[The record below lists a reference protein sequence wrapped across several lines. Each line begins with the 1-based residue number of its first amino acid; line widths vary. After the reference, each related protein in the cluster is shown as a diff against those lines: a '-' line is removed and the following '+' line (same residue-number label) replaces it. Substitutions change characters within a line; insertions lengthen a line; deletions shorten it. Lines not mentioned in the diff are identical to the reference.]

1 MNSPLAFD
9 MMVGLAFSLAI
20 IVGTLAGLFKLILML
35 LALAAPFLALALIVV
50 TSGSNPLDSLPPQSM
65 QYASLLIAATTVSL
79 VISVIWL
86 VPGPN
91 SVGGRLIGVLFAG
104 ALATLAVG
112 TASVVALQANPALQ
126 ETLRTKS
133 LTGPAALAVGDALM
147 PYLPKQLE
155 FFEKRVQPKL

>member
-1 MNSPLAFD
+1 MI
-9 MMVGLAFSLAI
+9 VGLAFAFAI
-20 IVGTLAGLFKLILML
+20 VVGTLSGLSKLILML

-86 VPGPN
+86 VPGPR
-91 SVGGRLIGVLFAG
+91 SVAGRLIGVLFAG
-104 ALATLAVG
+104 ALTALAVG
-112 TASVVALQANPALQ
+112 AGSVVALQANPALQ

-133 LTGPAALAVGDALM
+133 LTGPAALAVGNALM
-147 PYLPKQLE
+147 PYLPRQLE
-155 FFEKRVQPKL
+155 FFENHEQPEL